1 MIRGV
6 SSEGAH
12 VKPSNIR
19 IRAAKPI
26 DFPKVAAMHYPVW
39 RQSWT
44 GILDPQL
51 RRTDHVE

>member
-26 DFPKVAAMHYPVW
+26 DFP
-39 RQSWT
+39 
-44 GILDPQL
+44 
-51 RRTDHVE
+51 

>member
-19 IRAAKPI
+19 ICAAKT
-26 DFPKVAAMHYPVW
+26 DRFPEGGGDAPSGLA
-39 RQSWT
+39 T
-44 GILDPQL
+44 ILTESDPYL
-51 RRTDHVE
+51 LT